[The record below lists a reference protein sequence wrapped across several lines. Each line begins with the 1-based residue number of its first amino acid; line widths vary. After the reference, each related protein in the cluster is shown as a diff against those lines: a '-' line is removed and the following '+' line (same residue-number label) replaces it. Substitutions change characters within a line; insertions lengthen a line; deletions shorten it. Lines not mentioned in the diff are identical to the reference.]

1 MRIPILGWVLALA
14 ATTISSAPAPCC
26 FTNPRFSGVCSVE
39 PAEGETCASVL
50 AYLNDPQSQGK
61 TYCSNTTIRGGWK
74 TKRCER

>member
-1 MRIPILGWVLALA
+1 MRILILGLALTQA
-14 ATTISSAPAPCC
+14 AAMVSSAPAPCC

-74 TKRCER
+74 QSRCER